1 MGVLRDIVDTAKEI
15 DIKGATNNYFN
26 NKRYSSISKRGSEGV
41 LQFPVLVSKSL
52 DIDTLQMVTK
62 ALERQY
68 STFVQIIISMNPVM
82 YLDKDRDIVGYLK
95 QFHQNSD
102 VKFDSNDVLNAA
114 SNLKENCTFWS
125 SDDEKNVVLAFT
137 YEGVSRSLLQ
147 RNKDLLQSTL
157 DNIIT
162 ECLNNKYIPE
172 GNYKFKFKD
181 AEKTKYLNTLITEAQ
196 GLKQN
201 REPSAQEQSRKND
214 LPMGRMLTDNDVKK
228 ANELIPTTLHVK
240 VKVVNKDQ
248 NDVGFH
254 DFIIGIKSTM
264 HPIKSDEMIKNLV
277 NGSKSNNKFFDFIR
291 WTTGEINFLK
301 DFLLNIN
308 EIKDDVINRS
318 SGSSPWWITLK
329 RRKSLSTIRNALGL
343 TKQILP
349 NATIVISAEEAEYIK
364 INHGFDLMSEQFVD
378 KLMKTFFLLGFVIV
392 DNSTQIAHFLFDGQQ
407 SFQSITFK
415 SLERENTNKANDFK
429 EMLKL
434 VNRI

>member
-26 NKRYSSISKRGSEGV
+26 NKRYSSIAKRGSEGV

-52 DIDTLQMVTK
+52 DIDTLQMITK

-68 STFVQIIISMNPVM
+68 STFVQIVISMNPVM
-82 YLDKDRDIVGYLK
+82 YLDKDKDIVGYLK

-102 VKFDSNDVLNAA
+102 VKFDSNDLLNTVGG
-114 SNLKENCTFWS
+114 LKENCTFWA
-125 SDDEKNVVLAFT
+125 SDDEKNVVIAFT
-137 YEGVSRSLLQ
+137 YEGVSRTMLQ
-147 RNKDLLQSTL
+147 KNKELLQSTL
-157 DNIIT
+157 DNIVT
-162 ECLNNKYIPE
+162 ECLNNKYIPQ
-172 GNYKFKFKD
+172 GNYKYKFNDK
-181 AEKTKYLNTLITEAQ
+181 EKTEYFNTLTEAKTFNQ
-196 GLKQN
+196 KG
-201 REPSAQEQSRKND
+201 PSDKEMSRKND
-214 LPMGRMLTDNDVKK
+214 LPMANMLTDNDVKK

-248 NDVGFH
+248 SDVGFH

-264 HPIKSDEMIKNLV
+264 HPVKSEEMIKNLV
-277 NGSKSNNKFFDFIR
+277 NGSKSDNKFFDFIR
-291 WTTGEINFLK
+291 WTTGEINFFK
-301 DFLLNIN
+301 DFLFNIK

-329 RRKSLSTIRNALGL
+329 RRKSLAAIRNALGM

-364 INHGFDLMSEQFVD
+364 IHHGFDLMTEQFVD

-415 SLERENTNKANDFK
+415 SLERENSNKANDFK